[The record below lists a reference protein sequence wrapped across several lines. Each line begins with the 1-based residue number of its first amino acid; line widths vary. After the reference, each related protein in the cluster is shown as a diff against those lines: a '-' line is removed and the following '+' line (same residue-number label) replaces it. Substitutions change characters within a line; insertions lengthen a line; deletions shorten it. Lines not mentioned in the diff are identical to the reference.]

1 MDIQFT
7 GIRNASYIVETA
19 KKGSFPIKD
28 RILNFQLT
36 NDASGKDL
44 SEFNKVIK
52 KTGKQFLN
60 PYHKDFVNIDHFSIN
75 RNEMPTVYLNGEPL
89 LETDEH
95 LPLFT
100 FICKIT
106 KKIAKMP
113 EENFIN
119 DLDYLKSFY
128 ADKAL
133 LMDRK
138 LSEELNEEF
147 PYCLERFHQPQ
158 KIKKGAAKINEQLQK
173 MMIEYLA

>member
-7 GIRNASYIVETA
+7 GFRNASYIVETG

-28 RILNFQLT
+28 RILNVQLT
-36 NDASGKDL
+36 DDENGKDL
-44 SEFNKVIK
+44 SDFLKVIK
-52 KTGKQFLN
+52 KTDTKFIN
-60 PYHKDFVNIDHFSIN
+60 PYHKDFVNVDHFSIN

-100 FICKIT
+100 FIGKLT
-106 KKIAKMP
+106 KKISKMP
-113 EENFIN
+113 EEKFVN
-119 DLDYLKSFY
+119 DLAYLKSFY

-138 LSEELNEEF
+138 LSEELDEEF

-158 KIKKGAAKINEQLQK
+158 KIKKGAAKINKELQN